1 MDNAFDQR
9 LLDTFLNKIFSPKSF
24 DENFSLAKPENS
36 GAIVAPEGTKPSDF
50 QTWVAERLPPV
61 QKPSFMGLPDNAETV
76 LLAAQGREMIRKCLL
91 GMTKEQEAA
100 KLQLEGEPES
110 FLRPAWMNS
119 LLNQAQAWLSQL
131 PKGLSVK
138 MSDPRDP
145 LARYFAR
152 ESTRGASLLKKVRQN
167 IESIIE
173 VCEGRAKQ
181 TNATRNVQNLDKFS
195 CFRKK

>member
-76 LLAAQGREMIRKCLL
+76 LLA
-91 GMTKEQEAA
+91 
-100 KLQLEGEPES
+100 
-110 FLRPAWMNS
+110 
-119 LLNQAQAWLSQL
+119 
-131 PKGLSVK
+131 PKAEK
-138 MSDPRDP
+138 
-145 LARYFAR
+145 
-152 ESTRGASLLKKVRQN
+152 
-167 IESIIE
+167 
-173 VCEGRAKQ
+173 
-181 TNATRNVQNLDKFS
+181 
-195 CFRKK
+195 